1 MLGRYFLFRTLSVLP
16 TLFGISV
23 LCFLLVQLTPGGPV
37 EQALAEWR
45 GAGMGGEVAG
55 GDRLSITEEQRA
67 ELLRYFGFDRPLHE
81 RYFRWIGSVLRLDFG
96 TSYHYGEPVLDL
108 LWRTL
113 PVSLLFGIASFFATY
128 LVCIPLGVAKAV
140 KDGTPFDAVSS
151 GIVFF
156 LYAIPPFA
164 LGIVLIVLFGGG
176 SFFDWFPIQ
185 GLTSENFDELSFFGK
200 LADLLH
206 HLFLPLVCHVV
217 GSFAM
222 LTMMTKNSLL
232 EQLRQDYVL
241 TARAKG
247 LDEKTVLWKHAF
259 RNALL
264 PIASN
269 LGQWLS
275 VFFTG
280 SLLLETI
287 FGLNGIGRL
296 SYESIVRRDY
306 PIVLANILILSTLH
320 IAGNLLS
327 DLLYVK
333 IDPRIEFAS

>member
-1 MLGRYFLFRTLSVLP
+1 MLARYFLLRTLSVLP

-23 LCFLLVQLTPGGPV
+23 LCFALVQLTPGGPV

-45 GAGMGGEVAG
+45 GAGSGGEISG
-55 GDRLSITEEQRA
+55 GDRLAITEEQRE
-67 ELLRYFGFDRPLHE
+67 ELMRYFGFDRPIHE
-81 RYFRWIGSVLRLDFG
+81 RYVKWIGSVLRLDFG

-108 LWRTL
+108 LARTL
-113 PVSLLFGIASFFATY
+113 PVSLLFGLASFFATY

-140 KDGTPFDAVSS
+140 RDGSPFDAVTS
-151 GIVFF
+151 GLVFF

-176 SFFDWFPIQ
+176 SLFDWFPIQ
-185 GLTSENFDELSFFGK
+185 GLTSENFDDLSLPGK
-200 LADLLH
+200 AWDLAR
-206 HLFLPLVCHVV
+206 HLFLPLLCHVV

-232 EQLRQDYVL
+232 DQLRQDYVL

-247 LDEKTVLWKHAF
+247 LSEKTVLWKHAF

-269 LGQWLS
+269 LGQWIA

-320 IAGNLLS
+320 ILGNLVS

-333 IDPRIEFAS
+333 IDPRIEFAG